1 MPEPA
6 VFTVVTVVAEPA
18 GQPVARPDT
27 TTATTELGTPLAA
40 DHPALHHLAADYFAS
55 YSVVGLL
62 AVVGVL
68 FVAVA
73 FGAGRLLRPVVPTPE
88 KLLTY
93 ECGVD
98 PVGEGWAHTQ
108 VRYYV
113 YAFLYVIFAVDSIFL
128 FPWAT
133 VFAAPGYG
141 ATTLVE
147 MFVFLGF
154 LTVGLLYAYKKGVLT
169 WA

>member
-1 MPEPA
+1 MEGQPAAADPA
-6 VFTVVTVVAEPA
+6 VGSGYFDAY
-18 GQPVARPDT
+18 
-27 TTATTELGTPLAA
+27 AT
-40 DHPALHHLAADYFAS
+40 
-55 YSVVGLL
+55 VGLIAL
-62 AVVGVL
+62 VGVL

-73 FGAGRLLRPVVPTPE
+73 FTANRLLRPVVHSPE
-88 KLLTY
+88 KLLAY

-113 YAFLYVIFAVDSIFL
+113 YAFLYVIFAVDAIYL

-147 MFVFLGF
+147 MFVFIGF
-154 LTVGLLYAYKKGVLT
+154 LAIGLLYAWKKGVLEWT
-169 WA
+169 